1 MARIVVSDL
10 CGDARHRQLGRD
22 EQRLCLADAP
32 PQDILKR
39 RIAGHILADVR
50 EVVRTDVQRVRH
62 ALKREILGKMP
73 VDVVLDA
80 LREYV
85 FSAAAVLRGGGEEL
99 LHERQQR
106 HQQMMR
112 AVVVAC
118 GQLAVQHI
126 IQLLETDG
134 LRLGQRADRR
144 GVVRDER
151 VFAQSGY
158 AQTAER
164 QTERGNRPVGT
175 GRLIVHHAAVIDEQV
190 APARVIRHAADEITA
205 LAAAHEHDLHQIV
218 MRVHDA
224 RMRGC
229 LCIRPAD
236 GKQARRPGQPERRL
250 IFLFDKTLYQFFR
263 PFRLNIVSS

>member
-1 MARIVVSDL
+1 
-10 CGDARHRQLGRD
+10 
-22 EQRLCLADAP
+22 
-32 PQDILKR
+32 
-39 RIAGHILADVR
+39 
-50 EVVRTDVQRVRH
+50 
-62 ALKREILGKMP
+62 MP

-80 LREYV
+80 VREYV

>member
-1 MARIVVSDL
+1 MRCANTFSP
-10 CGDARHRQLGRD
+10 
-22 EQRLCLADAP
+22 RLPSC
-32 PQDILKR
+32 
-39 RIAGHILADVR
+39 
-50 EVVRTDVQRVRH
+50 
-62 ALKREILGKMP
+62 
-73 VDVVLDA
+73 
-80 LREYV
+80 
-85 FSAAAVLRGGGEEL
+85 AAAERNW

-126 IQLLETDG
+126 IQPLEPDG
-134 LRLGQRADRR
+134 LRLGQWADRR
-144 GVVRDER
+144 GIVRDER

-175 GRLIVHHAAVIDEQV
+175 GRLIVHHAAVVDEQV
-190 APARVIRHAADEITA
+190 TPARVIRHAADEITA

-224 RMRGC
+224 GMRGR

-236 GKQARRPGQPERRL
+236 GKQARRSGQPNGGSYS
-250 IFLFDKTLYQFFR
+250 FLTKHCINFFA
-263 PFRLNIVSS
+263 LSA